1 MKDQNKSASIVQHV
15 GFKKQAEKKKTCRR
29 RIGKKN

>member
-15 GFKKQAEKKKTCRR
+15 GLKNLRSRQKKKDMQ
-29 RIGKKN
+29 KKNR

>member
-15 GFKKQAEKKKTCRR
+15 GLKNLRSRQRKKRHAEEE
-29 RIGKKN
+29 